1 MIPEQ
6 VLDISLNTIRRLHN
20 NLVTAIF
27 IVGCKSFDNNH
38 RQMVYPIFEFFD
50 LFTDNGCILA
60 IIYCEPFSTIPGRN
74 LTNLASLFAYFHD
87 F

>member
-60 IIYCEPFSTIPGRN
+60 IIYCKPFCNNSWAESYKPRIALRILP
-74 LTNLASLFAYFHD
+74 
-87 F
+87 